1 MKKSKLF
8 PALIAVLV
16 IAILLLN
23 GIMIR
28 ENGINTETV
37 QIQAIMDNSSD
48 NRWVQFIAGMQQA
61 AEDQNVKLTVI
72 PTGHFGTLEEEKGV
86 VDRAVRDGANGLVLQ
101 LCGDTNVHE
110 FLQTLS
116 GQIQVELVDAGT
128 DETLENITGIV
139 SPDHRAIGEA
149 LAEEAL
155 HMAPGD
161 PEQCTFGIVSANSSL
176 GSVKQTVQGFETA
189 MAREGIEIAWTL
201 EQKDGGDSLREMLEK
216 ASRPDVLV
224 AMDNASLEAVG
235 EYAASLEGATVVI
248 GTGTSTKAIYYL
260 DSGAVQ
266 SIVVPE
272 DYMMGYRSVSD
283 LADYIK
289 KNTFTPRI
297 RKVEHRVIHQDTIFE
312 EENQGI
318 LFPIQR

>member
-155 HMAPGD
+155 HMHIWNR
-161 PEQCTFGIVSANSSL
+161 FGELFAWIC
-176 GSVKQTVQGFETA
+176 ETNRA
-189 MAREGIEIAWTL
+189 GI
-201 EQKDGGDSLREMLEK
+201 
-216 ASRPDVLV
+216 
-224 AMDNASLEAVG
+224 
-235 EYAASLEGATVVI
+235 
-248 GTGTSTKAIYYL
+248 
-260 DSGAVQ
+260 
-266 SIVVPE
+266 
-272 DYMMGYRSVSD
+272 
-283 LADYIK
+283 
-289 KNTFTPRI
+289 
-297 RKVEHRVIHQDTIFE
+297 
-312 EENQGI
+312 
-318 LFPIQR
+318 